1 MQHGLSMY
9 SSSAGSGKTFTLV
22 FSYLRIVVRNPHHY
36 RNTLAVTFTN
46 KATEEMKTR
55 IIAELTKLAAGKKT
69 LYFTEL
75 EKYFSLNQLEIDIET
90 NASRALNLILT
101 DYSSF
106 SVCTIESFCQRIIR
120 SFAKELNLPLG
131 YEIEMQSRVVL
142 DKITDDLLLDAGT
155 NEQLTGLLSR
165 FIESRISSQKDW
177 KIDKEIKDL
186 AEELFKERYQKFAEF
201 HEMEENYMEQIK
213 ELADFVQVAQESFET
228 KMETYCAQGLDIM
241 EQNGVEIEA
250 FFGGRR
256 SSVPKLFYKIADG
269 NIEEKDF
276 SRLEEASVNIDKWV
290 KIADRDWLSPIAV
303 QMQRVARDMT
313 DVYEKEGKAYFT
325 ALEVGKTI
333 HTFGLLN
340 ELRNKLTI
348 YRKENRMMM
357 ISDTNFLLQNIVKG
371 SEDVPFLYEKIGNQY
386 FYYLID
392 EFQDTSELQWK
403 NLFPL
408 IWNALSCT
416 PGDDNML
423 VGDVKQS
430 IYRWRGGELKLM
442 LNTVQEDVGKYH
454 EVLPRTL
461 KNNWRTAKS
470 IVDFNNH
477 LFELA
482 AERLATNLDP
492 FYQEMFKKA
501 YSDVSQHA
509 QKSAVPGL
517 VSVSF
522 VEKIGGK
529 SSWKEDAKRKT
540 VEILAQISKDGFPL
554 SKVLILVRTRKDGN
568 EIVAFLQRNNV
579 KITSSESLL
588 LDSHPTVKMLVA
600 LLYYLVDERDTLAKA
615 TAGYYFDQLNK
626 PENTETER
634 NAEQI
639 LSLFHS
645 QKFELPETFEQQR
658 KRLLRLPLYDC
669 VETLLRLSPEL
680 LKPNAYLQGFLDT
693 VLEYNG
699 KNDGGISGFLE
710 WWETLKEKRCVNVAA
725 SDDAVQIMTIHKAKG
740 LEFPIIIM
748 PFCDWSI
755 APKVNSVFWVETAT
769 LQEMK
774 ENIGEE
780 RLPAPYSNFPFYP
793 LKYVNSLERT
803 HYRLAQQQEDID
815 TKLDNLNLLYVAL
828 TRPQYRLYLITPA
841 NEKSI
846 EKEGRETKVGD
857 LLYGLITTNQGLLY
871 TQVEAG
877 TYTMGEAISYKETLR
892 LDHKEEKEADNMH
905 ESVIVQPVEDWRNI
919 IRVRTLGN
927 QVFRSIKNDQDEKIQ
942 TGIMLHL
949 ALSKVRLP
957 QDIGNALQALQH
969 NGTLTSQ
976 QIPAISAKL
985 KTIVTHPIAANWFS
999 SQWEIRNEAEILCA
1013 DGESYRPDR
1022 ILIGTHETLIID
1034 YKTGLVNAKY
1044 AEQVQ
1049 AYMLRMSEMGY
1060 PNVKGFLYYITE
1072 GQVVEV

>member
-22 FSYLRIVVRNPHHY
+22 FSYLRIVVREPRHY

-55 IIAELTKLAAGKKT
+55 IVAELSKLAAGKRT
-69 LYFTEL
+69 LYFVEL
-75 EKYFSLNQLEIDIET
+75 EKYFTSNSLEVDVEK
-90 NASRALNLILT
+90 NASRALNFILT
-101 DYSSF
+101 DYSNF

-120 SFAKELNLPLG
+120 SFARELNLPLG
-131 YEIEMQSRVVL
+131 YEIEMQSRLVL
-142 DKITDDLLLDAGT
+142 DKITDDLLLDA
-155 NEQLTGLLSR
+155 NQNPQLTGLLSR
-165 FIESRISSQKDW
+165 FIESRITNQKDW
-177 KIDKEIKDL
+177 KIDREIKGL
-186 AEELFKERYQKFAEF
+186 AEELFKERYQKFSEF
-201 HEMEENYMEQIK
+201 HEMEENYMEQIT
-213 ELADFVQVAQESFET
+213 ELADAVQRTQEAFEV
-228 KMETYCAQGLDIM
+228 KMERYALQALDIM
-241 EQNGVEIEA
+241 AQNGVDIDV
-250 FFGGRR
+250 FSGGRK

-269 NIEEKDF
+269 YIEDKDF
-276 SRLEEASVNIDKWV
+276 VRLEEAAVNIDKWV
-290 KIADRDWLSPIAV
+290 KKSDRDWLSPIA
-303 QMQRVARDMT
+303 MQLQQVAKEMT
-313 DVYEKEGKAYFT
+313 DVYDKHGIGYFT
-325 ALEVGKTI
+325 AIEVAKTI

-340 ELRNKLTI
+340 ELRNKLTH

-442 LNTVQEDVGKYH
+442 LNTVQEDVGRFH
-454 EVLPRTL
+454 QVLPRTL

-482 AERLATNLDP
+482 AERLSENLDP
-492 FYQEMFKKA
+492 FYKTMFRKA
-501 YSDVSQHA
+501 YSDVAQNA
-509 QKSAVPGL
+509 QKSNVPGL

-522 VEKIGGK
+522 VEKTAGK
-529 SSWKEDAKRKT
+529 SSWKEEAKRKT
-540 VEILAQISKDGFPL
+540 VEILEQISQDGFPL

-568 EIVAFLQRNNV
+568 EIVAFLQRNHI

-588 LDSHPTVKMLVA
+588 LDSHPTIKMLVA

-626 PENTETER
+626 PENTDIER
-634 NAEQI
+634 SAEQI

-645 QKFELPETFEQQR
+645 HQFELPESFEQQR

-710 WWETLKEKRCVNVAA
+710 WWETLKDKRCVNVAA

-755 APKVNSVFWVETAT
+755 TPKTNSVFWVETET

-774 ENIGEE
+774 ENVGEE
-780 RLPAPYSNFPFYP
+780 PLPYPYHNFPFYP

-803 HYRLAQQQEDID
+803 HYRLAQQQEEID

-828 TRPQYRLYLITPA
+828 TRPQYRLYAVAPA
-841 NEKSI
+841 NEKSV
-846 EKEGRETKVGD
+846 EKEGKIGD
-857 LLYGLITTNQGLLY
+857 LLYGLITTNHGILY
-871 TQVEAG
+871 EQVEMG
-877 TYTMGEAISYKETLR
+877 TYTMGETISYQETMR
-892 LDHKEEKEADNMH
+892 LDNKEEKEPDTMH
-905 ESVIVQPVEDWRNI
+905 ESMIVQPVEDWRKI
-919 IRVRTLGN
+919 IRVRTMGN
-927 QVFRSIKNDQDEKIQ
+927 QVFRSIKNDQDQKIQ

-949 ALSKVRLP
+949 ALSKIRLP
-957 QDIGNALQALQH
+957 QDISIALQSLQH
-969 NGTLTSQ
+969 NGTLTSH
-976 QIPAISAKL
+976 QIPEMADKLTEIIS
-985 KTIVTHPIAANWFS
+985 HPIAANWFTT
-999 SQWEIRNEAEILCA
+999 QWEIRNEAEILCA

-1022 ILIGTHETLIID
+1022 ILIAKNETLVID
-1034 YKTGLVNAKY
+1034 YKTGLPNPKY
-1044 AEQVQ
+1044 ATQVQ
-1049 AYMLRMSEMGY
+1049 DYMLRMSEMGY
-1060 PNVKGFLYYITE
+1060 PQVQGYLYYIAE
-1072 GQVVEV
+1072 GNVVKV